1 MNIKQMW
8 RVALA
13 ASAFVGFGIGG
24 ALLSW
29 IVLPLLSLD
38 TCRPRRQ
45 RRCQRVVHR
54 AFVLFHDYMR
64 ICGLVAYDPRAVE
77 RSLPDGPLL
86 LVPNHPTLVDV
97 TALIA
102 AYGELCVVAKRS
114 LFRNPLIGPLLCLC
128 GHIQGAGRTSGMQRS
143 GVVEQAVDRLRQG
156 HRVLMFPEGG
166 RSPAH
171 GLRRF
176 HAGPFQVALA
186 ARVPLVPVAITA
198 EPPGLKKHQAWYQ
211 IPLTPIELAIT
222 ALPAVVGGPGV
233 TARELQLE
241 AQLRIKHRLELST
254 PEFAD

>member
-1 MNIKQMW
+1 MTIKQMW

-13 ASAFVGFGIGG
+13 ALAFIGFGAGG

-38 TCRPRRQ
+38 PNRVRRQ
-45 RRCQRVVHR
+45 RRCQRVVQC

-64 ICGLVAYDPRAVE
+64 VCGLVAYDPRGVP

-86 LVPNHPTLVDV
+86 LAPNHPTLVDV

-114 LFRNPLIGPLLCLC
+114 LFRNPLIGPLLRLC
-128 GHIQGAGRTSGMQRS
+128 GHIEAGDKAFGSPQS
-143 GVVEQAVDRLRQG
+143 AVVEQAVDRLRQG

-166 RSPAH
+166 RSPEH

-176 HAGPFQVALA
+176 HAGPFRVAFA
-186 ARVPLVPVAITA
+186 AQVPLVPVVITA

-222 ALPAVVGGPGV
+222 ALPALAAGPGA
-233 TARELQLE
+233 TAHELQLD
-241 AQLRIKHRLELST
+241 AQLRIKNRLKER
-254 PEFAD
+254 